1 MQPLTNINP
10 LLSENLDIKD
20 NNYTKD
26 HSPKEISSSNLSNKK
41 MKPLGN
47 FSSLINALSEI
58 DSDQITTVNDAE
70 TVVNID
76 SKKRKNNILIEMLL
90 DDDDNNLLEETDL
103 SYYLSDLVSEFEDY
117 EGGKVSISIDKEI
130 LNCMIHKTQTKIIL
144 NNILSNA
151 LKYSLDEINIYL
163 SVSLCT
169 SINEQWIYFTTT
181 DSGIGMSDEQ
191 IKNIYVPFYRGQPSG
206 YIPGNGIGMTLVKK
220 LIKNLNGNIDIYSH
234 LGKGTTVSV
243 KLKYIPILE

>member
-1 MQPLTNINP
+1 MQPLTNITQ
-10 LLSENLDIKD
+10 LLAENLAIKD
-20 NNYTKD
+20 NNFTKD
-26 HSPKEISSSNLSNKK
+26 HSPKEIASRNLSHKK

-58 DSDQITTVNDAE
+58 DSDQITTVNDPE
-70 TVVNID
+70 TVVNFD

-90 DDDDNNLLEETDL
+90 DDDNNVLEETDL

-117 EGGKVSISIDKEI
+117 EGGKISISIDKEI
-130 LNCMIHKTQTKIIL
+130 LNCLIHKTQTKIIL

-163 SVSLCT
+163 SVTLCT
-169 SINEQWIYFTTT
+169 SMDGQWINFTIT

-191 IKNIYVPFYRGQPSG
+191 IKNIYVPFYRAQPSG
-206 YIPGNGIGMTLVKK
+206 YVPGNGIGMTIVKE
-220 LIKNLNGNIDIYSH
+220 LINNLNGNIDINSNV
-234 LGKGTTVSV
+234 GKGTTVSV

>member
-169 SINEQWIYFTTT
+169 SMDGQWINFTIT

-206 YIPGNGIGMTLVKK
+206 YIPGNGIGMTLAKE

-234 LGKGTTVSV
+234 VGKGTTVSV

>member
-1 MQPLTNINP
+1 MQPLTNINQ
-10 LLSENLDIKD
+10 LLSKKLDIKD

-26 HSPKEISSSNLSNKK
+26 HSPKEIATSNLSNKK

-70 TVVNID
+70 TIINFD
-76 SKKRKNNILIEMLL
+76 SKKIKNNILFEMLL
-90 DDDDNNLLEETDL
+90 DDDNNVLEKTDL
-103 SYYLSDLVSEFEDY
+103 SYYLSALVSEFEDY
-117 EGGKVSISIDKEI
+117 EGGKISISIDKEI
-130 LNCMIHKTQTKIIL
+130 LNCLIHKTQTKIIL

-163 SVSLCT
+163 SVSLFT
-169 SINEQWIYFTTT
+169 SIDEQWINFTIT

-206 YIPGNGIGMTLVKK
+206 YVPGNGIGMTLVKK
-220 LIKNLNGNIDIYSH
+220 LINNLNGNIDINSDA
-234 LGKGTTVSV
+234 GKGTKVSV
-243 KLKYIPILE
+243 KINYIPILE

>member
-1 MQPLTNINP
+1 MRTLTKINH
-10 LLSENLDIKD
+10 LLSEKLDIKD
-20 NNYTKD
+20 NNFTKD
-26 HSPKEISSSNLSNKK
+26 HSPKEIASRNLSNKK

-70 TVVNID
+70 TVINFD
-76 SKKRKNNILIEMLL
+76 SKKIKNNILFEMLL
-90 DDDDNNLLEETDL
+90 DDNVLEKTDL
-103 SYYLSDLVSEFEDY
+103 GYYLSVLVSEFEDY
-117 EGGKVSISIDKEI
+117 EGGKISISIDKEI
-130 LNCMIHKTQTKIIL
+130 LNCLIHKTQTKIIL

-169 SINEQWIYFTTT
+169 SMDGQWINFTIT

-206 YIPGNGIGMTLVKK
+206 YVPGNGIGMTLVKE
-220 LIKNLNGNIDIYSH
+220 LINNLNGNIDINSH
-234 LGKGTTVSV
+234 VGKGTTVSV

>member
-1 MQPLTNINP
+1 
-10 LLSENLDIKD
+10 
-20 NNYTKD
+20 
-26 HSPKEISSSNLSNKK
+26 
-41 MKPLGN
+41 
-47 FSSLINALSEI
+47 
-58 DSDQITTVNDAE
+58 
-70 TVVNID
+70 
-76 SKKRKNNILIEMLL
+76 MLL
-90 DDDDNNLLEETDL
+90 DDDNNVLEETDL

-169 SINEQWIYFTTT
+169 SINEQWINFTTT

-206 YIPGNGIGMTLVKK
+206 YIPGNGIGMTLVKE

-234 LGKGTTVSV
+234 VGKGTTVSV

>member
-1 MQPLTNINP
+1 MQPLTNITQ

-26 HSPKEISSSNLSNKK
+26 HSPKEIASSNLSNKK
-41 MKPLGN
+41 IKPLGN
-47 FSSLINALSEI
+47 FSSLLNALSEI
-58 DSDQITTVNDAE
+58 DSDQITAVNDAE
-70 TVVNID
+70 TVVNFY

-90 DDDDNNLLEETDL
+90 DDDNNVLEETDL

-117 EGGKVSISIDKEI
+117 EGGKISISIDKEI
-130 LNCMIHKTQTKIIL
+130 LNCLIHKTQTKIIL

-169 SINEQWIYFTTT
+169 SMDGQWINFTIT

-191 IKNIYVPFYRGQPSG
+191 IKNIYVRFYRAQPSG
-206 YIPGNGIGMTLVKK
+206 YVPGNGIGMTLVKE
-220 LIKNLNGNIDIYSH
+220 LINNLNGNIDINSNV
-234 LGKGTTVSV
+234 GKGTTVSV

>member
-1 MQPLTNINP
+1 MRPLTKINQ
-10 LLSENLDIKD
+10 LLSEKLDIKD
-20 NNYTKD
+20 NNFTKD
-26 HSPKEISSSNLSNKK
+26 HSPKEIASRNLSNKK

-58 DSDQITTVNDAE
+58 DSDQIITVNDPE
-70 TVVNID
+70 TVVNFD

-90 DDDDNNLLEETDL
+90 DDDNNVLEETDL

-117 EGGKVSISIDKEI
+117 EGGKISISIDKEI
-130 LNCMIHKTQTKIIL
+130 LNCLIHKTQTKIIL

-151 LKYSLDEINIYL
+151 LKYSPYKTNIYL

-169 SINEQWIYFTTT
+169 SMYGQWINFTIT

-206 YIPGNGIGMTLVKK
+206 YVPGNGIGMTLVKK
-220 LIKNLNGNIDIYSH
+220 IINTLNGNIDINSH
-234 LGKGTTVSV
+234 VGKGTTVSV
-243 KLKYIPILE
+243 KLKYIPILK

>member
-1 MQPLTNINP
+1 MQPLTNINQ
-10 LLSENLDIKD
+10 LLSKKLDIKD

-26 HSPKEISSSNLSNKK
+26 HSPKEISNSNLSNKK
-41 MKPLGN
+41 MKSLGN

-70 TVVNID
+70 TIINFD
-76 SKKRKNNILIEMLL
+76 SKKIKNNILFDMIL
-90 DDDDNNLLEETDL
+90 DDHNNVLEKTDL
-103 SYYLSDLVSEFEDY
+103 SYYLSALVSEFEDY
-117 EGGKVSISIDKEI
+117 EGGKISISIDKEI
-130 LNCMIHKTQTKIIL
+130 LNCLIHKTQTKIIL

-163 SVSLCT
+163 SVSLFT
-169 SINEQWIYFTTT
+169 SIDEQWINFTIT

-206 YIPGNGIGMTLVKK
+206 YVPGNGIGMTLVKE
-220 LIKNLNGNIDIYSH
+220 LINNLNGNIDINSH
-234 LGKGTTVSV
+234 VGKGTIVSV

>member
-1 MQPLTNINP
+1 MRPLTKINQI
-10 LLSENLDIKD
+10 LSEKLDIKD
-20 NNYTKD
+20 NNFTKD
-26 HSPKEISSSNLSNKK
+26 HSPKEISSRNLSNKK

-58 DSDQITTVNDAE
+58 DSDQITTVNYAE
-70 TVVNID
+70 TVINFD
-76 SKKRKNNILIEMLL
+76 SKKIKNNILFEMLL
-90 DDDDNNLLEETDL
+90 DDNVLEKTDL
-103 SYYLSDLVSEFEDY
+103 GYYLSVLVSEFEDY
-117 EGGKVSISIDKEI
+117 EGGKISISIDKEI
-130 LNCMIHKTQTKIIL
+130 LNCLIHKTQTKIIL

-206 YIPGNGIGMTLVKK
+206 YVPGNGIGMTLVKE
-220 LIKNLNGNIDIYSH
+220 LINNLNGNIDINSH
-234 LGKGTTVSV
+234 VGKGTTVSV

>member
-1 MQPLTNINP
+1 MRPLTKINQ
-10 LLSENLDIKD
+10 LLSEKLDIKD
-20 NNYTKD
+20 NNFTKD
-26 HSPKEISSSNLSNKK
+26 HSPKEIASRNLSNKK

-58 DSDQITTVNDAE
+58 DSDQITTVNDPE
-70 TVVNID
+70 TVINFD

-90 DDDDNNLLEETDL
+90 DDDNNVLEETDL

-151 LKYSLDEINIYL
+151 LKYSLDEININRP
-163 SVSLCT
+163 
-169 SINEQWIYFTTT
+169 INIRTH
-181 DSGIGMSDEQ
+181 
-191 IKNIYVPFYRGQPSG
+191 PS
-206 YIPGNGIGMTLVKK
+206 
-220 LIKNLNGNIDIYSH
+220 
-234 LGKGTTVSV
+234 
-243 KLKYIPILE
+243 E

>member
-1 MQPLTNINP
+1 MRPLTKINQ
-10 LLSENLDIKD
+10 LLSEKLDIKD
-20 NNYTKD
+20 NNFTKD
-26 HSPKEISSSNLSNKK
+26 HSPKEIASRNLSNKK

-58 DSDQITTVNDAE
+58 DSDQITTVNDPE
-70 TVVNID
+70 TVVNFD

-90 DDDDNNLLEETDL
+90 DDDNNVLEETDL

-169 SINEQWIYFTTT
+169 SMDGQWINFTIT

-191 IKNIYVPFYRGQPSG
+191 IKNIYVPFYRAQPSG
-206 YIPGNGIGMTLVKK
+206 YVPGNGIGMTLVKE
-220 LIKNLNGNIDIYSH
+220 LINNLNGNIDINSH
-234 LGKGTTVSV
+234 VGKGTIVSV